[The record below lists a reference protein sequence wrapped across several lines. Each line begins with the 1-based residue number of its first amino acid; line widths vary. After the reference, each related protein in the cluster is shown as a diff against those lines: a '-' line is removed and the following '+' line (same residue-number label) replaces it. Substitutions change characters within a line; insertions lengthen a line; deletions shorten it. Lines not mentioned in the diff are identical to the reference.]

1 MHPALLS
8 LHLGQKILKFES
20 SGTNYH
26 PEMKKRIFIAIH
38 YLEIG
43 GAEISLIG
51 LLQSIDYSRYD
62 VDLFVFSHRGE
73 FMDLVP
79 PSVNVLPEN
88 KVYACLEVPV
98 SEALLRGHFLLA
110 FRRVLAKLRYRS
122 YCRRHPVEGNNYPLH
137 HIIAET
143 VLPVLPSLKK
153 YGQYDMAISFLQPHN
168 YVLEKVD
175 AKKKICWIHTDYSS
189 IGTIHEDEER
199 IWGGYDNIISISEAV
214 SESFRKAF
222 PSLGGKLVIM
232 HNILSREFVETRS
245 SRISQDIVRGEMP
258 KEKGVLNLLSVGRF
272 CEAKNYDNVPDICR
286 RIIENGCEIKWFL
299 IGYGSDENLIRE
311 KIAEAKMENNVIILG
326 KKSNPYPY
334 IKACDIYVQP
344 SRYEGNSVTVREA
357 QILCRPVAITN
368 YSTAHSQVEDGV
380 DGVIVPL
387 DNAACARELAAFLK
401 DVDKIG
407 RITEEISRRDY
418 TNRGE
423 VNVLEKLID

>member
-1 MHPALLS
+1 
-8 LHLGQKILKFES
+8 
-20 SGTNYH
+20 
-26 PEMKKRIFIAIH
+26 MKKRIFIAIH

-51 LLQSIDYSRYD
+51 LMQSIDYSRYD

-122 YCRRHPVEGNNYPLH
+122 YCRRHRVEGNNYPLH

-168 YVLEKVD
+168 FVLEKVD

-199 IWGGYDNIISISEAV
+199 IWAGYDHIISISEAV

-232 HNILSREFVETRS
+232 HNILSKEFVVARS
-245 SRISQDIVRGEMP
+245 ESVGGDVVQKEMP
-258 KEKGVLNLLSVGRF
+258 KEEDVLNLLSIGRF

-286 RIIENGCEIKWFL
+286 RIIESGCKVRWFL
-299 IGYGSDENLIRE
+299 IGYGSDESLIRE
-311 KIAEAKMENNVIILG
+311 KIAEAGMEKNVIILG

-334 IKACDIYVQP
+334 IKACDVYVQP

-357 QILCRPVAITN
+357 QILCRPVVITN
-368 YSTAHSQVEDGV
+368 YSTAYSQVQDGEDGF
-380 DGVIVPL
+380 IVPL
-387 DNAACARELAAFLK
+387 ENDGCAREMSAFLK
-401 DVDKIG
+401 DRNRID
-407 RITEEISRRDY
+407 RITREVSARDY
-418 TNRGE
+418 TNQNE
-423 VNVLEKLID
+423 IKVLEKLIG